1 MISDSSDEDEDPILL
16 RDLRIKRAMGDKLVV
31 RSTFFTSIEFKETIL
46 ECSLNHFNVVQN
58 EWEKE
63 SYNEKEYAAN
73 LNILRC
79 YDDALSDDVMREEPH
94 TWSMSFYRLGSC

>member
-46 ECSLNHFNVVQN
+46 ECS
-58 EWEKE
+58 
-63 SYNEKEYAAN
+63 
-73 LNILRC
+73 
-79 YDDALSDDVMREEPH
+79 
-94 TWSMSFYRLGSC
+94 